1 MAGFMNFTS
10 DDTPIYDSCRSYD
23 TLKKLLDEQLASHNE
38 TNAVM
43 DLVLFQQAM
52 EHVTRIARII
62 GLPRGSAMLV
72 GVGGSG
78 KQSLCRLA
86 SFIVQYE
93 VFQISVT
100 GTYGVNDF
108 KENLLMLYTK
118 TGIKS
123 QPMTFLMTDTQ
134 IVNERF
140 LVYIN
145 DFLSCG
151 FIPDLMTPEDKE
163 AMCNGVRNE
172 CKAAGILDSME
183 NLWDFFIDKVRR
195 LLHFCLCFSPVGDK
209 FRIRARNFPALI
221 NNTVIDWFQAWP
233 HEALVSVAGFFLKD
247 IVNIPSEVMEN
258 MQYHMAFTH
267 LAVDECSAAY
277 LSQDRRYN
285 YTTPKSYL
293 ELIALYKALLASKR
307 EDLRQQRER
316 LESGVAKIAQASA
329 QVADLQVNLKQEQ
342 IIVAEKKLATDALI
356 VNIGQEKA
364 VVDEAVESSRGDED
378 SCAQM
383 QTDVMAFQAECE
395 EDLKAAEPIIAEAEK
410 ALNSLDKKS
419 LGELKSFGSPAA
431 EVVQVASACIILTAP
446 GGKIPKDLSW
456 NAGKKMMNNV
466 DQFLQVGTTHTLS
479 LLSQAEGV

>member
-1 MAGFMNFTS
+1 
-10 DDTPIYDSCRSYD
+10 
-23 TLKKLLDEQLASHNE
+23 LQ
-38 TNAVM
+38 
-43 DLVLFQQAM
+43 
-52 EHVTRIARII
+52 
-62 GLPRGSAMLV
+62 
-72 GVGGSG
+72 
-78 KQSLCRLA
+78 
-86 SFIVQYE
+86 
-93 VFQISVT
+93 
-100 GTYGVNDF
+100 
-108 KENLLMLYTK
+108 
-118 TGIKS
+118 
-123 QPMTFLMTDTQ
+123 
-134 IVNERF
+134 
-140 LVYIN
+140 VYIN

-172 CKAAGILDSME
+172 CKAAGILDSTE

-247 IVNIPSEVMEN
+247 ISDIPAEVMEN
-258 MQYHMAFTH
+258 MQYHMAFVH
-267 LAVDECSAAY
+267 LAVDECSGAY
-277 LSQDRRYN
+277 MAQDRRYN

-293 ELIALYKALLASKR
+293 ELIALYKTLLASKR
-307 EDLRQQRER
+307 EDLRMQRER

-364 VVDEAVESSRGDED
+364 VVDEAVESSRGDEEA
-378 SCAQM
+378 CATIQS
-383 QTDVMAFQAECE
+383 DVMAFQAECE
-395 EDLKAAEPIIAEAEK
+395 EDLKAAEPVIAEAEK

-466 DQFLQVGTTHTLS
+466 DQFLQGLINFDKDNLPENCCAAVEKEFLSNPNFNADYIRNKSGAAAGLCGWVVNVCKYFRIYQVVAPKRGALAEANKKLDGANKKLAGIRTKVKELQDKVQSLEDGLMHATTEKNNAVA
-479 LLSQAEGV
+479 QVCV